1 MIAVFKN
8 SPESAGAGRV
18 LALALAACLLLVRGA
33 AAELVAHYPMNEG
46 IGSVTADASGHG
58 NHGAIVNADWVGG
71 PHGMALYFDGSQDG
85 YVDCG
90 ADSSLDIEAT
100 GSVLVWFKPDTFY
113 QGGIVCW
120 GPGGSWPEQRFVTIL
135 NDYGGYEELGVYLG
149 DGVDYFRPWRGP
161 FPPLDEWTCLGV
173 TFTERSIDIYL
184 DGILVA
190 SEFQQV
196 RPELTG
202 HELLIGKTHGWV
214 PVGQF
219 RGLIDEV
226 RVYDHCLAAE
236 EVFELYK
243 AEAPNRD
250 KETSGFDTI
259 AIVPKACARQGTVEA
274 ELDYRGLAP
283 TPADMTINVDLFKA
297 RGRGSSGRRG
307 ATVPGVSPGTQ
318 VNAGLFASKPAELRV
333 AVGKVRMPPVWG
345 DASASI
351 PMHGLPSGNYTVRA
365 QAYSSGAPL
374 GTESRA
380 TVFWPGRESGWD
392 GVKVL
397 NNLCWELLN
406 EAPGADPDPEYSF
419 HCPRS
424 GWVFCRSS
432 ATGSIALELSGAT
445 LPLIHDPAGSQEQE
459 TMRWIDQG
467 AHTITVNGTGS
478 LDELIV
484 RSVPVLLFAHWPY
497 NKIGLTRYEDH
508 DFLAEHVLPQA
519 NSILSSGVQWY
530 TNAWVDDVGGEWYS
544 VVYKP
549 QAEVSGTAQGIYDYL
564 VATHGL
570 SHPDLKGILID
581 EFYPG
586 VPYLPEWTE
595 ACQNILS
602 DPQYAD
608 RRIIP
613 YCGNAMWDDPDCAA
627 FLQVIAGGGLLGG
640 GPRLAWMTYFPEM
653 ETEERG
659 WFSVKK
665 KLTDTVNGLGQIIT
679 DPVEKLI
686 VVLSYITEF
695 AGEDAEPGVDLRIFM
710 ERQFELLATNPTFF
724 GLAGIEEYVS
734 HHSDEESIRW
744 AARLIRHYV
753 LEGNSSR
760 LSAHPYAL
768 GHIQN
773 GDFLHG
779 FDGWTV
785 EAAETDSVDVK
796 EYKGLGILEHRR
808 SYGYGTIVPFVW
820 TRRSDLAPNRISQTI
835 EDLDIGELYT
845 LEMITG
851 DYQDLV
857 GGVSYETLH
866 DLSIDIAGADLLLG
880 AEYNFQQAGQSIGAY
895 GPFDGDNPYW
905 MNLHRRVFRPT
916 SPTVTLKL
924 SDWVSPTTPGGP
936 IGQELF
942 FDHIEVQPY
951 FLDNP

>member
-1 MIAVFKN
+1 MIALFRYNPKT
-8 SPESAGAGRV
+8 AGAGRV
-18 LALALAACLLLVRGA
+18 LAFTLAAGLLLVRGA
-33 AAELVAHYPMNEG
+33 SAELVAHYPMNEG
-46 IGSVTADASGHG
+46 LGTVTADASGHG
-58 NHGAIVNADWVGG
+58 NHGAIFNAAWVGG
-71 PHGMALYFDGSQDG
+71 PHGMALYFDGAQDG

-90 ADSSLDIEAT
+90 ADSSLEIEAT
-100 GSVLVWFKPDTFY
+100 GSVMVWFKPDTFY

-135 NDYGGYEELGVYLG
+135 NDYGNYEELGVYLG
-149 DGVDYFRPWRGP
+149 DGVDFFRPWRGP
-161 FPPLDEWTCLGV
+161 FPPLDEWTCLAV

-184 DGILVA
+184 DGNLVA

-202 HELLIGKTHGWV
+202 NELLIGKTHGWV
-214 PVGQF
+214 PVGNF
-219 RGLIDEV
+219 RGMIDEV
-226 RVYDHCLAAE
+226 RVHDHCLSAG

-243 AEAPNRD
+243 AEAPNRG
-250 KETSGFDTI
+250 KETGGFDTI
-259 AIVPKACARQGTVEA
+259 AIAAQACTRPGTVEA
-274 ELDYRGLAP
+274 VLDYRGLAP
-283 TPADMTINVDLFKA
+283 TPADLTIEVELFKA
-297 RGRGSSGRRG
+297 RGRRAPRLPG
-307 ATVPGVSPGTQ
+307 ATAPGVSPGTK
-318 VNAGLFASKPAELRV
+318 VNTGPSASEPAELRV
-333 AVGKVRMPPVWG
+333 AVGKVRLPPVWG

-351 PMHGLPSGNYTVRA
+351 PMSGLPSGNYTVRA
-365 QAYSSGAPL
+365 QAYGSGAPL
-374 GTESRA
+374 GAEAAT

-392 GVKVL
+392 DVTVL

-406 EAPGADPDPEYSF
+406 EAPGAGPEPQYSF
-419 HCPRS
+419 HCPRA

-445 LPLIHDPAGSQEQE
+445 LPLIHDPAGSQTQE
-459 TMRWIDQG
+459 AMRWIDQG

-508 DFLAEHVLPQA
+508 NFLADHVLPQA

-549 QAEVSGTAQGIYDYL
+549 QAEASGTAQGIYDYL
-564 VATHGL
+564 VANQGL

-613 YCGNAMWDDPDCAA
+613 YCGSAMWDDPDCAA

-640 GPRLAWMTYFPEM
+640 GPRIAWMSYFPEL
-653 ETEERG
+653 ETEDRA

-665 KLTDTVNGLGQIIT
+665 ELADTVNGLGQIIT

-695 AGEDAEPGVDLRIFM
+695 AGEDAEPGVDFRISM
-710 ERQFELLATNPTFF
+710 ERQFELLATDPTFF

-753 LEGNSSR
+753 LEGNSSP
-760 LSAHPYAL
+760 LSARPYAL
-768 GHIQN
+768 DHIEN

-785 EAAETDSVDVK
+785 EAAEIGSVDVDG
-796 EYKGLGILEHRR
+796 YRGLGILEHRR
-808 SYGYGTIVPFVW
+808 SYSQGTIVPFV
-820 TRRSDLAPNRISQTI
+820 TMRRSALGPNRISQAI
-835 EDLDIGELYT
+835 EGLEIGELYT
-845 LEMITG
+845 FEMITG

-866 DLSIDIAGADLLLG
+866 DLSIDIDG
-880 AEYNFQQAGQSIGAY
+880 AETLSGPEYDFQEAGKSIGAY

-905 MNLHRRVFRPT
+905 MNLHRRVFRPI
-916 SPTVTLKL
+916 SATVTLTL
-924 SDWVSPTTPGGP
+924 SDWVSPSSPGGP
-936 IGQELF
+936 IGQELL